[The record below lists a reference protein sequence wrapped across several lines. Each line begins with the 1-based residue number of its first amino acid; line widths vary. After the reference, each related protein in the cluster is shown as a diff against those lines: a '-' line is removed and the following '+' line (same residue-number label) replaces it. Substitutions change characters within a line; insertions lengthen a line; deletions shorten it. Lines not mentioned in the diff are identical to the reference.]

1 MVKKISFIKLIRLWG
16 IIFISSL
23 VGIIISIDIIIT
35 YNDFNIRMDTLRT
48 NYIKQQKKDVK
59 REVNRVVEMISC
71 ERMQD
76 KNDEHTKRRWLE
88 RINYIRFGKNDNGY
102 LFAGSWDGISLAHG
116 DIPEL
121 IGKDILDFTD
131 SKGNKTSQLLIATS
145 KIEGGGFV
153 PFWWIK
159 PDTGIE
165 SSKITYV
172 EGIPDWEMLIAA
184 GIYDDDIEHDITI
197 LHNTLNEQMISK
209 IGVLIIFIIITFCVF
224 IFLFNFLSGKLKKDF
239 NLFISFFK
247 NAALSDKKIDNKF
260 INYIELEQVSEYINQ
275 MIQDKSDVQQTISD
289 ERLKTERRLEQSRKM
304 ESIGTLTSGIAHDF
318 NNILFIIKGNIE
330 LLMMTDKNE
339 KFDIIIKASN
349 RAIKLIEQITSFSR
363 HDDVELKDVN
373 IKPIIV
379 ESINLSKSSISENTS
394 IISDIKDGNYIVK
407 TDEIKIGQVV
417 LNLITNACHAVE
429 DIEGKILISLKNIN
443 IHNGDLIKKNLPK
456 GDYAQLKITDNGCG
470 IDPENLD
477 KIFDPYFTTKDI
489 SKGTGLGLS
498 IVYGIIKES
507 KGFIN
512 VQSELNIGTTFDI
525 FIPLV

>member
-1 MVKKISFIKLIRLWG
+1 
-16 IIFISSL
+16 
-23 VGIIISIDIIIT
+23 
-35 YNDFNIRMDTLRT
+35 
-48 NYIKQQKKDVK
+48 
-59 REVNRVVEMISC
+59 
-71 ERMQD
+71 
-76 KNDEHTKRRWLE
+76 
-88 RINYIRFGKNDNGY
+88 
-102 LFAGSWDGISLAHG
+102 
-116 DIPEL
+116 
-121 IGKDILDFTD
+121 
-131 SKGNKTSQLLIATS
+131 
-145 KIEGGGFV
+145 
-153 PFWWIK
+153 
-159 PDTGIE
+159 
-165 SSKITYV
+165 
-172 EGIPDWEMLIAA
+172 
-184 GIYDDDIEHDITI
+184 
-197 LHNTLNEQMISK
+197 
-209 IGVLIIFIIITFCVF
+209 
-224 IFLFNFLSGKLKKDF
+224 
-239 NLFISFFK
+239 
-247 NAALSDKKIDNKF
+247 
-260 INYIELEQVSEYINQ
+260 
-275 MIQDKSDVQQTISD
+275 
-289 ERLKTERRLEQSRKM
+289 M